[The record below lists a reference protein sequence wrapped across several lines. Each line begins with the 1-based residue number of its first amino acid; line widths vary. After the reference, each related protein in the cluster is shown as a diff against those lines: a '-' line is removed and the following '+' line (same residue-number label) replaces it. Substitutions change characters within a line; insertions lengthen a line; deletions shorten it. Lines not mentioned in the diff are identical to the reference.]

1 MKVILPFVKK
11 DEFKDGKRI
20 FETEDRSVDIDNT
33 LVSQMRWE
41 ANFPEI
47 AARESIVDYAMRLK
61 GESGEN
67 VSVLI
72 SKLKVLFCFFK
83 LDGDFVSFLKM
94 FDFSQREYVEGLIEK
109 ISEAFNAIFEGAAE
123 KN

>member
-33 LVSQMRWE
+33 LVAQMRWE

-83 LDGDFVSFLKM
+83 LDGDFVNFLKM

>member
-1 MKVILPFVKK
+1 MKIILPFVKK
-11 DEFKDGKRI
+11 DEYKDGKRI
-20 FETEDRSVDIDNT
+20 FETEERTVEIDNT
-33 LVSQMRWE
+33 LVAQMRWE

-61 GESGEN
+61 NEQSKN
-67 VSVLI
+67 VAVLI

-83 LDGDFVSFLKM
+83 LDGDFVCFLKL
-94 FDFSQREYVEGLIEK
+94 FDFSQKEYVESLIEK
-109 ISEAFNAIFEGAAE
+109 ISEAFNAIFSGATE

>member
-72 SKLKVLFCFFK
+72 SKLKVLFCFFN
-83 LDGDFVSFLKM
+83 LDVDFVSFLKM

>member
-33 LVSQMRWE
+33 LVAQMRWE

-83 LDGDFVSFLKM
+83 LDVDFVSFLKM

>member
-1 MKVILPFVKK
+1 M
-11 DEFKDGKRI
+11 
-20 FETEDRSVDIDNT
+20 
-33 LVSQMRWE
+33 
-41 ANFPEI
+41 
-47 AARESIVDYAMRLK
+47 DYAMRLK

-83 LDGDFVSFLKM
+83 LDGDFVNFLKM

-109 ISEAFNAIFEGAAE
+109 ISEAFNAIFAGAAE

>member
-20 FETEDRSVDIDNT
+20 FETEDKSVDIDNT
-33 LVSQMRWE
+33 LVAQMRWE

-61 GESGEN
+61 GESGGN

-83 LDGDFVSFLKM
+83 LDGDFVGFLKM
-94 FDFSQREYVEGLIEK
+94 FDFSQKEYVEGLIEK
-109 ISEAFNAIFEGAAE
+109 ISEAFNAIFAGAAE

>member
-20 FETEDRSVDIDNT
+20 FETEDKSVEIDNT
-33 LVSQMRWE
+33 LVAQMRWE

-67 VSVLI
+67 ISALI

-83 LDGDFVSFLKM
+83 LDGDFVGFLKM
-94 FDFSQREYVEGLIEK
+94 FDFSQKEYVEGLVEK
-109 ISEAFNAIFEGAAE
+109 ISEAFNAIFAGAAE

>member
-20 FETEDRSVDIDNT
+20 FETEDKSVDIDNT
-33 LVSQMRWE
+33 LVAQMRWE

-83 LDGDFVSFLKM
+83 LDGDFVGFLKM
-94 FDFSQREYVEGLIEK
+94 FDFSQKEYVEGLIEK
-109 ISEAFNAIFEGAAE
+109 ISEAFNAIFAGAAE